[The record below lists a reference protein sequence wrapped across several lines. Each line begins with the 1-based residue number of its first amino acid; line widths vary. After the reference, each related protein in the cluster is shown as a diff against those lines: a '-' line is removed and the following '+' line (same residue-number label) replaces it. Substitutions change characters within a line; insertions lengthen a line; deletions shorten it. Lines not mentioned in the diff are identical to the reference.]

1 MTHSPTPD
9 NGLDVGPDN
18 VDGLRMLAGIADT
31 ATPQSIVIQATTA
44 ALSANPMLDY
54 KDVKRYFTAVLAKV
68 KADAVAEYKAKEF
81 SEEEVLAA
89 AQAAYPG
96 VDWREPEPIYTD
108 AFKAYGNSNITTT
121 AQGRSHA
128 RSETER
134 CMKAQRKAMIDARA
148 ILEAARGAR

>member
-68 KADAVAEYKAKEF
+68 KADAVAEYKAQGV
-81 SEEEVLAA
+81 SEEEVEAA
-89 AQAAYPG
+89 AQAHWVQEREDQAPYAH
-96 VDWREPEPIYTD
+96 VYADEWHELDWSVMEHHRRRVRP
-108 AFKAYGNSNITTT
+108 
-121 AQGRSHA
+121 
-128 RSETER
+128 
-134 CMKAQRKAMIDARA
+134 